1 MRTKVSKKAI
11 VGSIVVDSLLMAGN
25 ATVATM
31 LIVKRD
37 AFPAEK
43 KFVAGALAGSNVVA
57 SLIDVALLGND
68 INKLVAY
75 NKAEKEAK
83 VVETK

>member
-37 AFPAEK
+37 AFPQQK
-43 KFVAGALAGSNVVA
+43 QFVAGALAGCNIVA

-68 INKLVAY
+68 INKLIVY
-75 NKAEKEAK
+75 NKAEKEEAK
-83 VVETK
+83 AAE